1 VVRPPGPKQC
11 TTAKLRP
18 GPLHGPAAIEARVPR
33 AARLLP
39 VAGLTGRSAAGED
52 RLTRNLVYGWVGV
65 GGGRLV
71 VAFRRDCEIAALA
84 LRMVPAL
91 SKPGPAGGSPA
102 GDSRSYRPL
111 CCSPQAGWWVRCCW
125 WGLVSWRR
133 CRYRSLVGGRQPP
146 HPKRGSTADR
156 PGGARPR
163 PPPPG
168 GGRAADRARRSG
180 GAGRRRSSCGTPPRR
195 PPTGRP
201 SGPRG

>member
-1 VVRPPGPKQC
+1 MVRPPGPKQC

-52 RLTRNLVYGWVGV
+52 WLTRNLVYGWGWCWW
-65 GGGRLV
+65 GRLV
-71 VAFRRDCEIAALA
+71 GGIPPEPRAEARHHCKIAARPSAWSRRYPSPVPRMARLLA
-84 LRMVPAL
+84 I
-91 SKPGPAGGSPA
+91 PGLT
-102 GDSRSYRPL
+102 DRSAVTR
-111 CCSPQAGWWVRCCW
+111 R
-125 WGLVSWRR
+125 LVGRRR
-133 CRYRSLVGGRQPP
+133 CRYRSLAGGRQPP

-201 SGPRG
+201 SEPRG